1 MKRTVGALVLLAA
14 GVAGYQVVALASGS
28 AVPSA
33 PASSGP
39 SAPMRSPEE
48 MAIASY
54 NSGIDHKDKGLKLE
68 AAASAIADPK
78 EKAKATDKA
87 KKEYDKALKDFK
99 NAASNSPQMYQAY
112 NGLGF
117 SYRKTGDYAKALEM
131 YDKALALKPGFPDAI
146 EYRGE
151 AYLGLNRIDDAKQA
165 YLEVLAA
172 DRKQADTL
180 MAAMKTWVEQKKAN
194 PAGVDPAVVTS
205 LESWIKERGAIAQ
218 QTAAMGLSHGAR
230 W

>member
-1 MKRTVGALVLLAA
+1 VVLLGASVAVFQVGAF
-14 GVAGYQVVALASGS
+14 ASGS

-33 PASSGP
+33 PAGASMP
-39 SAPMRSPEE
+39 SRSPEE

-68 AAASAIADPK
+68 AAAAGVANPK
-78 EKAKATDKA
+78 DRAKADDKA
-87 KKEYDKALKDFK
+87 KKEYEKALKDFK
-99 NAASNSPQMYQAY
+99 SAASGSPQMYQAY
-112 NGLGF
+112 NGMGF
-117 SYRKTGDYAKALEM
+117 SYRKTGDYVKALEM
-131 YDKALALKPGFPDAI
+131 YEKALKLKPGFPDAI

-151 AYLGLNRIDDAKQA
+151 AYLGLNRIDDAKAA

-180 MAAMKTWVEQKKAN
+180 MAAMKVWIQEHKTT
-194 PAGVDPAVVTS
+194 PAGVDAATVDG
-205 LESWIKERGAIAQ
+205 LEKWIGERSEIAK
-218 QTAAMGLSHGAR
+218 QTAPMGLSHGPS